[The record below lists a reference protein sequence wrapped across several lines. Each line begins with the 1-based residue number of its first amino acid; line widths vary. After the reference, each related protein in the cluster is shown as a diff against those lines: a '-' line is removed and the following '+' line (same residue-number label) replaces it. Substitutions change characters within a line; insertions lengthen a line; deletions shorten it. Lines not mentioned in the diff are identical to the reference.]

1 MQVKIIHVPEC
12 FGIGPS
18 RLAEREKA
26 AIRTISRR

>member
-12 FGIGPS
+12 LGIGPS